1 MKEGSELLTVFT
13 AFRQPGL
20 ITAKTS
26 STASDMNLISPRE
39 AFIPH
44 PYLYPIMLRVRKA
57 DGRLE
62 QYDSSK
68 VIRTAL
74 HLGLD
79 RADAESLE
87 KEISE
92 RIHDGIP
99 TSEILSMIH
108 ELARKFRPELVH
120 MRDLREAI
128 SALRPKP
135 DFEEY
140 ARIVLR
146 EAGYLVEPGRV
157 LEGRCVSHEIDGI
170 AFKGEEV
177 FVIEVKHHQN
187 HHAYTGLGTV
197 LELWATLEDLREG
210 YRLGFHPYAFTSAIL
225 VCNTKISLHAE
236 RYARCKGIMYMG
248 WRYPRAFALSDIV
261 SSKKIYPI
269 TMLRTLSSGMI
280 ERLGDRG
287 IVTLNQLKEL
297 RPEDLADLLKASPA
311 EAEHIQRIAESMIS
325 GAASSPAKT

>member
-1 MKEGSELLTVFT
+1 
-13 AFRQPGL
+13 
-20 ITAKTS
+20 
-26 STASDMNLISPRE
+26 MNLTSERSLYPSPY
-39 AFIPH
+39 I
-44 PYLYPIMLRVRKA
+44 YPIMLRVRKA

-79 RADAESLE
+79 RAEAESLE

-92 RIHDGIP
+92 RIRDGIP

-120 MRDLREAI
+120 VRDLREAI

-177 FVIEVKHHQN
+177 FVIEVKHHRN

-197 LELWATLEDLREG
+197 LELWAALEDLREG

-269 TMLRTLSSGMI
+269 TMLRTLSSDVI
-280 ERLGDRG
+280 ERLGERG
-287 IVTLNQLKEL
+287 IVTLNQLKGLRLDEL
-297 RPEDLADLLKASPA
+297 AELVKTDLQ
-311 EAEHIQRIAESMIS
+311 EAERIRKIAESMIS
-325 GAASSPAKT
+325 GAASSPQKPK

>member
-1 MKEGSELLTVFT
+1 
-13 AFRQPGL
+13 
-20 ITAKTS
+20 
-26 STASDMNLISPRE
+26 
-39 AFIPH
+39 
-44 PYLYPIMLRVRKA
+44 MLRVRKA

-62 QYDSSK
+62 PYDPSK

-79 RADAESLE
+79 RPDAESLE
-87 KEISE
+87 KELSE
-92 RIHDGIP
+92 KIRDGIP
-99 TSEILSMIH
+99 TSEILFMIH
-108 ELARKFRPELVH
+108 ELARKFRPELAH

-157 LEGRCVSHEIDGI
+157 LEGRCVSHEVDGI

-197 LELWATLEDLREG
+197 LELWAALEDLREG

-225 VCNTKISLHAE
+225 VCNTKISLQAE

-269 TMLRTLSSGMI
+269 TMLRSLSSGVI

-297 RPEDLADLLKASPA
+297 RPEDLADLLKADLQ
-311 EAEHIQRIAESMIS
+311 EAEQVKKLAESMIS
-325 GAASSPAKT
+325 GAKPSSAKT

>member
-1 MKEGSELLTVFT
+1 
-13 AFRQPGL
+13 
-20 ITAKTS
+20 
-26 STASDMNLISPRE
+26 MNLTSERSLYPS
-39 AFIPH
+39 
-44 PYLYPIMLRVRKA
+44 PYLYPIMLRVKKA

-79 RADAESLE
+79 RAEAESLE
-87 KEISE
+87 KELSE
-92 RIHDGIP
+92 RIRDGIP

-120 MRDLREAI
+120 VRDLREAI

-177 FVIEVKHHQN
+177 FVIEVKHHRN

-197 LELWATLEDLREG
+197 LELWAALEDLREG